1 MRQFTLLVILLI
13 TGLFQV
19 ALAQNRTVSGRV
31 TDRANNQGL
40 PGVTVLVKGTTLGT
54 ATGNDGTFT
63 LSVPPT
69 ATTLVLSNPSV
80 MAQSMPH

>member
-19 ALAQNRTVSGRV
+19 ALAQNRNVSGRV

-40 PGVTVLVKGTTLGT
+40 PGVTVLVKGTTL
-54 ATGNDGTFT
+54 
-63 LSVPPT
+63 SVKLPSL
-69 ATTLVLSNPSV
+69 LVAVPSV
-80 MAQSMPH
+80 VPFTSTVTPGRP